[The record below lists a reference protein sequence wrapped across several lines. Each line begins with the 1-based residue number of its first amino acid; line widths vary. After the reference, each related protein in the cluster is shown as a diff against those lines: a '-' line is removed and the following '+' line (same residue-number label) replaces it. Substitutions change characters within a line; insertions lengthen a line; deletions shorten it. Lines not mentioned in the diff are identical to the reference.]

1 MKLKRKKKVSLIYLF
16 MAIIIALTSIQSA
29 ALTKNCFAEENKE
42 VSYSDNAVLPSNINT
57 TGYDV
62 IIVADNSGSVWSQQA
77 IRDQAL
83 RNIANLAVG
92 SDIRIGGVYF
102 GDYVS
107 KMLSLTPME
116 KEEDIKTVMDFFNM
130 TEQNENNRG
139 TNIGEALEVASTP
152 FENQN
157 ISRKPIIILFSDGIN
172 ENSNGDENYKNLA
185 DNKTLEQVKLLQG
198 KNIPIYCVY
207 LQKDRNDEEYLKN
220 LVNYFDE
227 NNSYENERFKK
238 VTDSEIG
245 NLSEEFAH
253 IFYSIQNDMKYREI
267 NVDSTGKMTF
277 YVPSLGVKKLQLYLE
292 NDNNYT
298 VKLNSPSGNNNGVK
312 EWTNEKS
319 TYISVENPEI
329 GGWTLEVYGDFKE
342 NTKGT
347 IAYYTSLYANAEIVN
362 SNDDENIYRNQ
373 PQKMQ
378 VRFFDQNKNQ
388 IEIDQATQVTA
399 TISNINDEGENKT
412 ESLTFKNDNGIYV
425 SNEFVFEDYGEY
437 KYAIHVTY
445 EDFID
450 LYYTTDETIKIESR
464 PLVTHD
470 KNGVF
475 LSRGGE
481 NGKQFTFKTSDLYSD
496 PDNDSVKIES
506 VAQLNEDNKVTV
518 IEKDGFITVTSEK
531 GGNVKF
537 ALNIVD
543 VSGMTAVVNLEGYVI
558 DLNTVNLIGGI
569 IIAIIV
575 IVLAI
580 VIYRITKKRS
590 LEKRLYS
597 GRTQAEDNNKKF
609 ETVYKKYEDI
619 LKDAVELKEK
629 FQTSID
635 NLRDLCEEELME
647 EQKEDF
653 GVNKYINYLY
663 EVEKIS
669 KLNNIE
675 EKIENRKSINDINID
690 DILNTVIPFNI
701 SDIQKYVD
709 DVEKYNDDMED
720 LLLSMRNDIEE
731 YKKSVEALS
740 SEVEIISSTY
750 CDILVMV
757 STEIKCDLVLEWKN
771 YIGSMECIKNGEYI
785 QGSYSLDN
793 VELLS
798 MDKKFSIK
806 DILKNESTGIFVYG
820 YEDDENGKEGLEL
833 RSIKP
838 FRIKNAASGGEGK
851 KVNRA
856 ILLKGEEY
864 KLTPEYAG
872 TFLIKVK

>member
-267 NVDSTGKMTF
+267 SVDSTGKMTF

-292 NDNNYT
+292 NDSNYT
-298 VKLNSPSGNNNGVK
+298 VKLNSPSGSNNGVK

-329 GGWTLEVYGDFKE
+329 GEWTLEVYGDFKE

-362 SNDDENIYRNQ
+362 SNDRSA
-373 PQKMQ
+373 M
-378 VRFFDQNKNQ
+378 R
-388 IEIDQATQVTA
+388 
-399 TISNINDEGENKT
+399 
-412 ESLTFKNDNGIYV
+412 
-425 SNEFVFEDYGEY
+425 
-437 KYAIHVTY
+437 
-445 EDFID
+445 
-450 LYYTTDETIKIESR
+450 
-464 PLVTHD
+464 
-470 KNGVF
+470 
-475 LSRGGE
+475 SRGG
-481 NGKQFTFKTSDLYSD
+481 
-496 PDNDSVKIES
+496 
-506 VAQLNEDNKVTV
+506 A
-518 IEKDGFITVTSEK
+518 
-531 GGNVKF
+531 
-537 ALNIVD
+537 
-543 VSGMTAVVNLEGYVI
+543 
-558 DLNTVNLIGGI
+558 
-569 IIAIIV
+569 
-575 IVLAI
+575 
-580 VIYRITKKRS
+580 
-590 LEKRLYS
+590 
-597 GRTQAEDNNKKF
+597 
-609 ETVYKKYEDI
+609 
-619 LKDAVELKEK
+619 
-629 FQTSID
+629 
-635 NLRDLCEEELME
+635 
-647 EQKEDF
+647 
-653 GVNKYINYLY
+653 
-663 EVEKIS
+663 
-669 KLNNIE
+669 
-675 EKIENRKSINDINID
+675 
-690 DILNTVIPFNI
+690 
-701 SDIQKYVD
+701 
-709 DVEKYNDDMED
+709 
-720 LLLSMRNDIEE
+720 
-731 YKKSVEALS
+731 
-740 SEVEIISSTY
+740 
-750 CDILVMV
+750 
-757 STEIKCDLVLEWKN
+757 
-771 YIGSMECIKNGEYI
+771 GSWSFC
-785 QGSYSLDN
+785 
-793 VELLS
+793 
-798 MDKKFSIK
+798 
-806 DILKNESTGIFVYG
+806 
-820 YEDDENGKEGLEL
+820 
-833 RSIKP
+833 
-838 FRIKNAASGGEGK
+838 
-851 KVNRA
+851 
-856 ILLKGEEY
+856 
-864 KLTPEYAG
+864 
-872 TFLIKVK
+872 